1 MRRRTG
7 FATTVLLVC
16 ASAAFAQP
24 PLNPPSSSPAAEGP
38 TAIEA
43 STSVEAGTTEW
54 QVTGG
59 PAFSWVLFH
68 SERDHRYVMSTVS
81 WSKILTRPRGS
92 GVLRGQFAWAFEAVP
107 LYGQL
112 APDDIYGLG
121 ITPMVARWNFEPQ
134 GKYAPFLEVGGG
146 ALWTQNAVPV
156 LTTSSNFTAH
166 GSAAVRIF
174 VRPRQAVVVGYRFHH
189 ISNGNRLK
197 RNPGINAH
205 VLEIGWSYFAAH
217 R

>member
-7 FATTVLLVC
+7 FATTVCFVC
-16 ASAAFAQP
+16 ASVAFAQSP
-24 PLNPPSSSPAAEGP
+24 PNPSPSSSSAKGT

-43 STSVEAGTTEW
+43 STVVEAGATEW
-54 QVTGG
+54 KVTGG
-59 PAFSWVLFH
+59 PAFSLVLFH
-68 SERDHRYVMSTVS
+68 SVRDHRYVLSTLS
-81 WSKILTRPRGS
+81 WSRILTRPSGP
-92 GVLRGQFAWAFEAVP
+92 GVLRGRFAWAFEAVP

-121 ITPMVARWNFEPQ
+121 ITPMVGRWNFEPH

-156 LTTSSNFTAH
+156 LASSANFTAH

-174 VRPRQAVVVGYRFHH
+174 VRSREAVIVGYRFHH
-189 ISNGNRLK
+189 ISNGNRIR
-197 RNPGINAH
+197 RNPGVNAH
-205 VLEIGWSYFAAH
+205 VLEIGWSHFPE
-217 R
+217 RR